1 MAVSEYML
9 RHPRRGTGRGSFIA
23 GSSVHNQRIERLWRG
38 VFSSCL
44 APLYN
49 LFYDLEDEGLLDP
62 SDEIDLFCLHF
73 VFLPRINQLLESF
86 RAAYRRHKLRTEHSR
101 SPMQLWISGIM
112 TTSDVTACVLQ
123 YIASIQSFTK
133 LVQFWLHLQ
142 QDLCL
147 QCVNDTGFISHYQPL
162 RV

>member
-23 GSSVHNQRIERLWRG
+23 GRSVRNQRIEHLWRD

-44 APLYN
+44 APLYYQ
-49 LFYDLEDEGLLDP
+49 FYDLEDEGLLDP

-86 RAAYRRHKLRTEHSR
+86 RAAYCRHKLRTEHSW
-101 SPMQLWISGIM
+101 SQTSLLHSLVDPLKQCEDTGKGFYM
-112 TTSDVTACVLQ
+112 TTRQIVR
-123 YIASIQSFTK
+123 
-133 LVQFWLHLQ
+133 
-142 QDLCL
+142 DLMI
-147 QCVNDTGFISHYQPL
+147 V
-162 RV
+162 